1 MTFMMLRTIATPPL
15 PVIAK
20 FLAVSCGL
28 LCEEVLWDFEHIR
41 NRVAQKY
48 CSGIWMGHNDPA
60 VSPLVFVVKS
70 CCSLNKSFLH
80 SKLIN
85 SQQLGFEQGGGAVHL
100 NEHFHP
106 RFYMHMSAWNCG
118 HKLWPLQRFMCL
130 CTIIINA
137 IMFLLMKCLCVLI
150 LLLFLVF

>member
-1 MTFMMLRTIATPPL
+1 MLRTIASSLATPPL

-20 FLAVSCGL
+20 FLAVSCRL

-48 CSGIWMGHNDPA
+48 CSGIWMGHNDPV
-60 VSPLVFVVKS
+60 VSPLVFIVKS

-80 SKLIN
+80 SKSTN
-85 SQQLGFEQGGGAVHL
+85 SLQLGFEQEGGAVHL

-106 RFYMHMSAWNCG
+106 RFYMHMSAWNCD
-118 HKLWPLQRFMCL
+118 LWMV
-130 CTIIINA
+130 TVA
-137 IMFLLMKCLCVLI
+137 ISCDLSRGSCVCVQSSLMPSC
-150 LLLFLVF
+150 FF